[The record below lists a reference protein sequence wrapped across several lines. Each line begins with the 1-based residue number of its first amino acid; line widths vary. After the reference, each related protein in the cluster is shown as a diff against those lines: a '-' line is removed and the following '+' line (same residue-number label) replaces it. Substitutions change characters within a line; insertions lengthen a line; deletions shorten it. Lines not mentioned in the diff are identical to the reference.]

1 MKVRELESC
10 TAWVQNPE
18 TKLRLGLYT
27 KMLSIPVAL
36 SPPHFYQV

>member
-18 TKLRLGLYT
+18 TKSHLAYT
-27 KMLSIPVAL
+27 RCCINGP
-36 SPPHFYQV
+36 